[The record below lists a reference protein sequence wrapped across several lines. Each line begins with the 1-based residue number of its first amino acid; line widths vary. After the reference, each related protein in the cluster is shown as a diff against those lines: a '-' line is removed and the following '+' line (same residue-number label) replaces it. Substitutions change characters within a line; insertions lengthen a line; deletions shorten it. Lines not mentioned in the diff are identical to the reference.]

1 MRITQPNHRRNFV
14 DSEQFKE
21 ALARALPQHCR
32 VPSTWAATGAL
43 LHSILDKVAVSTGGG
58 GPSSAPSNTK
68 GYSSTYLAMGFAN
81 VRAGTWYKRVL
92 EYLSRY
98 GIR

>member
-1 MRITQPNHRRNFV
+1 MADGGKDRETRIR
-14 DSEQFKE
+14 D
-21 ALARALPQHCR
+21 
-32 VPSTWAATGAL
+32 
-43 LHSILDKVAVSTGGG
+43 ILDGITLFERVQVRDRQE
-58 GPSSAPSNTK
+58 PAPAPRNTK

-81 VRAGTWYKRVL
+81 VRAGTWYKRAL